1 MFRFE
6 KLDVWQKSVEF
17 ADRVYAVTKSFPSD
31 ERFGL
36 TSQMR
41 RAAVSISSN
50 IAEGS
55 GRSSDKDFAHFLEI
69 AYGSLMEV
77 VSQSQVAVRQAF
89 LEQQSRDAL
98 HERAEELARML
109 SGLKSSLLRTTS
121 TSSSRPSPPS
131 GS

>member
-6 KLDVWQKSVEF
+6 KFDVWQKAIDF
-17 ADRVYAVTKSFPSD
+17 ADRVYSGTRQFPND

-41 RAAVSISSN
+41 HAAVSISSN

-55 GRSSDKDFAHFLEI
+55 SRSSDKEFTHFLEI

-77 VSQSQVAVRQAF
+77 VSQSQVACRQSFMTEEDVKTLYNEA
-89 LEQQSRDAL
+89 D
-98 HERAEELARML
+98 ELARML
-109 SGLKSSLLRTTS
+109 SGFRAKLKS
-121 TSSSRPSPPS
+121 
-131 GS
+131 

>member
-6 KLDVWQKSVEF
+6 KFDVWQKAIVF
-17 ADRVYAVTKSFPSD
+17 TGKVYRVTGQFPPD

-55 GRSSDKDFAHFLEI
+55 SRSSDTDFARFVQI

-77 VSQSQVAVRQAF
+77 VSQAVIARNEGFMADD
-89 LEQQSRDAL
+89 RC
-98 HERAEELARML
+98 HELSTDAEELARML
-109 SGLKSSLLRTTS
+109 SGLRSRLL
-121 TSSSRPSPPS
+121 P
-131 GS
+131 

>member
-6 KLDVWQKSVEF
+6 KLDVWQKAVGL
-17 ADRVYAVTKSFPSD
+17 AGDVYAATRSFPAD

-36 TSQMR
+36 TAQMR

-55 GRSSDKDFAHFLEI
+55 SCGSDAEFARFVEI

-77 VSQSQVAVRQAF
+77 VSQALVARRESFMQEDP
-89 LEQQSRDAL
+89 LR
-98 HERAEELARML
+98 
-109 SGLKSSLLRTTS
+109 SLY
-121 TSSSRPSPPS
+121 
-131 GS
+131 GK

>member
-6 KLDVWQKSVEF
+6 KLDVWQKAVDF
-17 ADRVYAVTKSFPSD
+17 AHGVYGVTSRFPRE

-36 TSQMR
+36 ISQMR

-50 IAEGS
+50 VAEGT

-77 VSQSQVAVRQAF
+77 ASQLQVAFRHAWLKQKD
-89 LEQQSRDAL
+89 RDDLYA
-98 HERAEELARML
+98 RAEELARML
-109 SGLKSSLLRTTS
+109 SGLKASLSRRS
-121 TSSSRPSPPS
+121 T
-131 GS
+131 